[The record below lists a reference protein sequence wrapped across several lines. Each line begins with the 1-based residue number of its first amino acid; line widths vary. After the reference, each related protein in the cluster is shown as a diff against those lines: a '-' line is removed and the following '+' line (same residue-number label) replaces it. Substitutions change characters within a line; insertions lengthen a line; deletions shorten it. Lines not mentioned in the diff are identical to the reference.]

1 MFDVVEIAKTILG
14 VGGGD
19 DTSLLLSDITS
30 SSHQYNGLW
39 QLVRN
44 VYDNVVMPVGLSFL
58 LLYFI
63 FAFLDIVNKDMS
75 STNVLFSILIKF
87 LLSYVLMRN
96 SFTLVEYF
104 LQFSNVFALSISNV
118 LNGSV
123 GGTGSVESAAVT
135 EFLNGLEDLS
145 FMNKIW
151 AWCGLIIP
159 WILCL
164 VANAASYIL
173 SISRIVELCIRTM
186 LCPIAVCDIFQNGL
200 EHSNGMKN
208 LKGIFAVCFQS
219 VIMVTIVIICN
230 YCTLMSVSHIAQ
242 TGVIGFESLFFVSF
256 VNLAKLGLLFKS
268 ISFSKEIL
276 GA

>member
-1 MFDVVEIAKTILG
+1 MLNVVEMAKTILG
-14 VGGGD
+14 VGQGD
-19 DTSLLLSDITS
+19 DTSLLLSDITNA
-30 SSHQYNGLW
+30 SHQYNNLW
-39 QLVRN
+39 QMVQN
-44 VYDNVVMPVGLSFL
+44 TYSNIVMPVGLSFL

-75 STNVLFSILIKF
+75 SANVLFSILIKF
-87 LLSYVLMRN
+87 LLSYVIMRN
-96 SFTLVEYF
+96 AFTLIEYF
-104 LQFSNVFALSISNV
+104 LQFSNVFALSISNI
-118 LNGSV
+118 LNSGV
-123 GGTGSVESAAVT
+123 GGTGTTESAAAA
-135 EFLNGLEDLS
+135 EFIAELEGLGS
-145 FMNKIW
+145 INKFY
-151 AWCGLIIP
+151 ALFGLAIP

-219 VIMVTIVIICN
+219 VIMVTIIVICN
-230 YCTLMSVSHIAQ
+230 YCTLVAVSQMGSNGI
-242 TGVIGFESLFFVSF
+242 IGFESFFFVSL

-268 ISFSKEIL
+268 ITFSKEIL